1 MRQKKFHLTLVCIL
15 VLGLTATGTVF
26 LRPLAVLAY
35 DGEAW
40 AIRGG
45 RIVTV
50 TGATIEKGTIV
61 IRNGL
66 IESVGADVPIPGD
79 ARIIDATGMTVYP
92 GLFDSYTTLGIRPPA
107 NQAAGARRGGPGI
120 DPVPNFLA
128 QLAAPPSDEGMKPEV
143 SVVDQLQVA
152 ENTFDQQRATGITT
166 ALTAPRTGIFQGQ
179 SALINLGKVA
189 PEKLILKTP
198 YSLNVSFSGARGQYP
213 GSLMG
218 VFAYLRQ
225 MLLDAQHYKEQWAR
239 YDKSPRGAKRPEI
252 NSSLA
257 ALQPVI
263 DGKMPVIF
271 SVTSERDM
279 RRAIGLAEEFKLN
292 YILAGAT
299 QSYNIANYLKS
310 KNATVLLSLNY
321 PQKPQMIEDP
331 ESESLSVL
339 RERANAPKSAAEL
352 HKAGVK
358 FAFQSGGL
366 TRPQDYLVNAQ
377 RAIEAGLPKDE
388 AIKAMT
394 IYPAR
399 IFGVNEQLGS
409 IEKGKIANLV
419 LASGDIFDR
428 NTKVKHVL
436 VDGEV
441 FEIKDQPAPAGPGA
455 GGRGGPGRGAPGS
468 VAGSEPGSA
477 GVSGRWMLNVN
488 SPNGAVES
496 TLSLT
501 QAGDSLTG
509 EIQTPF
515 GPASISSG
523 RIDGN
528 NVTFT
533 YTLNVQGQQM
543 EITTRGKIE
552 GNSIS
557 GTMEAGGM
565 SFDFTGMRRPN

>member
-1 MRQKKFHLTLVCIL
+1 MRQKKFHLPLVCIL
-15 VLGLTATGTVF
+15 MIGLTGTQL
-26 LRPLAVLAY
+26 LRPESVQAF

-66 IESVGADVPIPGD
+66 IESVGADVQIPGD
-79 ARIIDATGMTVYP
+79 ARIIDATGMTIYP
-92 GLFDSYTTLGIRPPA
+92 GLFDSYTTYGIRPPA
-107 NQAAGARRGGPGI
+107 PQGAAGRRGGPGV

-128 QLAAPPSDEGMKPEV
+128 QLAAPPSDEGLKPEV
-143 SVVDQLQVA
+143 SVVEQLQIA
-152 ENTFDQQRATGITT
+152 ENTFDQQRAVGITT

-179 SALINLGKVA
+179 SALINLGKVG

-198 YSLNVSFSGARGQYP
+198 YSLNVSFSGARGRYP

-225 MLLDAQHYKEQWAR
+225 MLSDARHYKEEWAR
-239 YDKSPRGAKRPEI
+239 YEKSPRGAKRPEI
-252 NSSLA
+252 NASLA

-271 SVTSERDM
+271 SVSSEREM
-279 RRAIGLAEEFKLN
+279 RRVISLAEEFKLN

-299 QSYNIANYLKS
+299 QSYLNADYLKS

-321 PQKPQMIEDP
+321 PQKPQLIEDP
-331 ESESLSVL
+331 EMESLSTL
-339 RERANAPKSAAEL
+339 RERAEAPKAAAAL
-352 HKAGVK
+352 QKSGVN

-366 TRPQDYLVNAQ
+366 TRPQDYLANAR

-388 AIKAMT
+388 AIKALT

-399 IFGVNEQLGS
+399 IFGVGEQLGS

-419 LASGDIFDR
+419 LASGDIFDS

-436 VDGEV
+436 IDGEV
-441 FEIKDQPAPAGPGA
+441 FEIKAPPAAPGGA
-455 GGRGGPGRGAPGS
+455 GRGGPGRGAAPGGG
-468 VAGSEPGSA
+468 AA
-477 GVSGRWMLNVN
+477 AMASGRWMLNVN
-488 SPNGAVES
+488 SPNGNVEA
-496 TLSLT
+496 TLSLS
-501 QAGDSLTG
+501 QSGSGLTG

-515 GPASISSG
+515 GPASISNG
-523 RIDGN
+523 RVEGN
-528 NVTFT
+528 NVTFS
-533 YTLNVQGQQM
+533 YSLNVQGQQL
-543 EITTRGKIE
+543 EVTARGKID

-557 GTMEAGGM
+557 GTMEAGGQ

>member
-1 MRQKKFHLTLVCIL
+1 MRQKKFHPSLVCIL
-15 VLGLTATGTVF
+15 IACLTGTVF
-26 LRPLAVLAY
+26 LRPAEVGAF

-66 IESVGADVPIPGD
+66 IESVGADVAIPGD
-79 ARIIDATGMTVYP
+79 ARIIDAAGMTIYP
-92 GLFDSYTTLGIRPPA
+92 GLFDAYTNLGIRPPA
-107 NQAAGARRGGPGI
+107 NQAAGRGRGGPGV

-128 QLAAPPSDEGMKPEV
+128 QLTAPPSDEGMKPEV
-143 SVVDQLQVA
+143 TVVDQLQIA
-152 ENTFDQQRATGITT
+152 DNTFDQQRAAGITT
-166 ALTAPRTGIFQGQ
+166 VLTAPRTGIFQGQ
-179 SALINLGKVA
+179 SALINLGKST
-189 PEKLILKTP
+189 PDKLIIRTP
-198 YSLNVSFSGARGQYP
+198 TSLNVSFSGARGRYP
-213 GSLMG
+213 GALMG

-225 MLLDAQHYKEQWAR
+225 MLLDAQHYKVEWAR
-239 YDKSPRGAKRPEI
+239 YNKSPRGARRPEV
-252 NSSLA
+252 NASLA

-263 DGKMPVIF
+263 DGTMPVIF
-271 SVTSERDM
+271 SVSSEREM

-299 QSYNIANYLKS
+299 QSYMIADYLKS

-321 PQKPQMIEDP
+321 PQKPQLIEDP
-331 ESESLSVL
+331 ELEPLSVL
-339 RERANAPKSAAEL
+339 RERAEAPKAAAAL
-352 HKAGVK
+352 QKAGVR

-388 AIKAMT
+388 AIKALT

-399 IFGVNEQLGS
+399 IFGVGEQLGS

-428 NTKVKHVL
+428 NTRIKHVL
-436 VDGEV
+436 IDGEV
-441 FEIKDQPAPAGPGA
+441 YEIKAPPAPAGGP
-455 GGRGGPGRGAPGS
+455 GRGGPGRGAPG
-468 VAGSEPGSA
+468 AGAPA
-477 GVSGRWMLNVN
+477 AVMATGRWMLTVN

-496 TLSLT
+496 TLNLT
-501 QAGDSLTG
+501 QAGTSLSG
-509 EIQTPF
+509 DVQTPF
-515 GPASISSG
+515 GPATISSG
-523 RIDGN
+523 RIEGN
-528 NVTFT
+528 TVSFSYN
-533 YTLNVQGQQM
+533 LNVQGQQL
-543 EITTRGKIE
+543 EVTARGKIE
-552 GNSIS
+552 GNTIS